1 MNNLLLILLF
11 LNQIHNN
18 WKGILKFKYKFII
31 VFANHIK
38 IKKITLI
45 QFIIVN
51 YKLVVLFLKNEI
63 K

>member
-1 MNNLLLILLF
+1 MSNLLLILLF

-38 IKKITLI
+38 IKKYH
-45 QFIIVN
+45 FDIIYN
-51 YKLVVLFLKNEI
+51 SKL
-63 K
+63 